1 MLIGIGAK
9 VVSPGRYVIYQMV
22 KVALSSHHEIFGNG
36 DGADNAG
43 GVRLDGSNAARL
55 RATA

>member
-22 KVALSSHHEIFGNG
+22 KVAL
-36 DGADNAG
+36 
-43 GVRLDGSNAARL
+43 LQPP
-55 RATA
+55 